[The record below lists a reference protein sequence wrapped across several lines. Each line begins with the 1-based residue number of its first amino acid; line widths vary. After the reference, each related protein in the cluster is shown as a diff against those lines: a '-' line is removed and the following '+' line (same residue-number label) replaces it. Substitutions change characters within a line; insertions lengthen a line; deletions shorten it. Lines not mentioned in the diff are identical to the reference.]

1 MVRFLK
7 LALAVGIPAVA
18 VWILMHPVSQSPFGA
33 SWVQWFV
40 RYLIAVTAPQLIVLL
55 VGAVRSS
62 RNWAVFGGL
71 VLLDMWLV
79 SVEWSIFRSN
89 DIDGVGWLIYLA
101 ASPLFAVAGMLL
113 GNALSGLTKR
123 WSQRR
128 PT

>member
-1 MVRFLK
+1 MLRPLK
-7 LALAVGIPAVA
+7 FALAVGVPAIA
-18 VWILMHPVSQSPFGA
+18 AWILMHPSSQSPFGA
-33 SWVQWFV
+33 SWLRWFAG
-40 RYLIAVTAPQLIVLL
+40 YLVAVAAPQLIVLL

-71 VLLDMWLV
+71 VLLDAWLV
-79 SVEWSIFRSN
+79 FVEWSIFHSN

-101 ASPLFAVAGMLL
+101 ASPLFAVVGMVL
-113 GNALSGLTKR
+113 GNALAGLTMR